1 MTDDFV
7 KEEPR
12 TNSPVT
18 DWPFANFTDVSLTCE
33 GTNSLAHK
41 VALGQKSAL
50 SIKFQTLF
58 SLFIRTFLDFGTY
71 VFLGKC
77 RRALWA

>member
-18 DWPFANFTDVSLTCE
+18 DWPFANFTDVSLACE

-41 VALGQKSAL
+41 VALAQKSAL
-50 SIKFQTLF
+50 FIRFQTLF
-58 SLFIRTFLDFGTY
+58 FIIFITFY
-71 VFLGKC
+71 
-77 RRALWA
+77 

>member
-18 DWPFANFTDVSLTCE
+18 DWPFAILTDETRRVKVPTP
-33 GTNSLAHK
+33 NLAHR
-41 VALGQKSAL
+41 VAVAFRFKH
-50 SIKFQTLF
+50 FVC
-58 SLFIRTFLDFGTY
+58 TFY
-71 VFLGKC
+71 
-77 RRALWA
+77 